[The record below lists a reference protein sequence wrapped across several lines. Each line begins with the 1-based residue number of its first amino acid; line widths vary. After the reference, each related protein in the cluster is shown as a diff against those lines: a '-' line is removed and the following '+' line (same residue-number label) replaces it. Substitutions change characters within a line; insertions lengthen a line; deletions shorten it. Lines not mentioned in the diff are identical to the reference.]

1 VGIFDNA
8 TLVDEDDNTSDTKP
22 SIFSNAKLVEEE
34 KPSMFAPITKFAA
47 GDGFNPLD
55 ESLGGDTTYDPKTNK
70 YSVVGGAGGIQP
82 FISAKDDPIIEGMLK
97 DEKLKKFLE
106 ENWTGSV
113 LKTKTGNLTGD
124 VPFEGELSLD
134 EKFKLFDQNNGR
146 TLLFKDGT
154 RQDINFS
161 AIADKYIYKRGAENV
176 QPSGIYFGMGA
187 EGAFDKK
194 RKEGVDPLNIE
205 YVDKNLQK
213 FVTHLKET
221 VKLDDKAIAALV
233 KNESERNRFVEGA
246 IASSNFLVEA
256 GLFALGQVVP
266 RVEKVVN
273 NVFTINLEGAKIAT
287 SEDRGDLLNKYTPS
301 LARALQR
308 RMKLGG
314 IDLTIEQAEA
324 VMNYSPSLVERGKK
338 FAGEVVPIGGPV
350 SILQWTN
357 RTRIGLEFAEFT
369 AKRNYKSFGESADA
383 FVNYKMKNSGI
394 ISNFLN
400 RAMPNLRKN
409 MYDDALAG
417 SFEIKDLKL
426 PPTERIAYK
435 NQVKV
440 VDSIQR
446 RIISS
451 KPKNMLDSDWINTP
465 KYKELT
471 RQKRIALI
479 ELQATKLK
487 GYLPKFMR
495 ENLAAEGTVIL
506 FGASAGQ
513 IFQAFGQNEN
523 TGEILGILAG
533 VTRASGLIPKDYQ
546 GLTSAG
552 LENAVNFT
560 GKKLLGALEI
570 LHFGRGYFLRDSSV
584 YKTLTPKQIQQV
596 ETLASGFN
604 DLAPEIRDEVLQRVQ
619 VFFESR
625 DELIKAGVSEEI
637 LNTTLSKLTGLAVLE
652 LAEASLTSMVS
663 SGEALSSKVLN
674 DFQKITS
681 QKDNLNEALATVAA
695 ELTPKIKSEGG
706 DVVSEFI
713 TKLNDGVE
721 NLKIQNDELKN
732 SLAAVAS
739 TMEDE
744 YINQIALSSSKFE
757 DGEELS
763 TLLNTI
769 YDLSDININ
778 TVGVRNSIDNI
789 RQTEKKIHTEVY
801 QQIVKL
807 RNTAKT
813 PEDFKNIDH
822 YLEIISENKRKSLKK
837 QVKLNY
843 QKIDEDFANLNARAD
858 ATSLFTKIMDYSLDK
873 SLPAFKVG
881 NQAISDSVANNLLKQ
896 FDNASKESLDKFA
909 AKSGDPDEFYDTI
922 KDQMID
928 AGYNRKDIRP
938 STMVYFLRSSENINI
953 PVNLKYQEVEAIASG
968 LKKQYW
974 AASSKNLPSTGNYD
988 TFAKD
993 AESLFEKFTLPD
1005 GTPIGEELSKRQ
1017 KEANEAY
1024 FSQYAARILRK
1035 NTIGVD
1041 WLTYSGKTNVND
1053 LTPSGKVWNNSVRT
1067 WIDIDKVAKN
1077 KGLAQDLNGKLRT
1090 HFGKE
1095 QKTTIDGKTSST
1107 YILTDEID
1115 EGGAVGEVGR
1125 YKTIQ
1130 YIANRLKQRKP
1141 DGTYVTINDM
1151 YDELDNIQAA
1161 FSGTGFDPY
1170 DIIGDGGYFSID
1182 AASRRNKDLEN
1193 ILPNIKRE
1201 GTKAI
1206 NDALGPANF
1215 YQKKIEK
1222 NIRWFEKNVEG
1233 LQDAGSMFNFIINAP
1248 PKRLQQL
1255 KEIALLKGNMKADE
1269 FDEMLK
1275 YTVSSFINDQ
1285 VFQQTMRKSLFGD
1298 KTKVAASLINTDMNA
1313 LNTLLSGNTQRAT
1326 NLRKVL
1332 GDEHYD
1338 RLQAVSKFL
1347 SLREGK
1353 IAENTTM
1360 TGIPRGLSVESW
1372 ISRVYA
1378 VNRNV
1383 ISKRYVATEA
1393 AIQAARLNNFSILE
1407 EMIKNPE
1414 AAQLFGDIILSG
1426 KPLTDQQNARIT
1438 QIIYTGIARL
1448 NQRTPESPFF
1458 GKVGKVVSGTAGFI
1472 TDKAINIGSQI
1483 KEEIGFFN

>member
-1 VGIFDNA
+1 MGIFDNA
-8 TLVDEDDNTSDTKP
+8 TLVEEDDNTSDTKP
-22 SIFSNAKLVEEE
+22 SIFSNAKLVEEK
-34 KPSMFAPITKFAA
+34 KPSIFAPITKFAA

-55 ESLGGDTTYDPKTNK
+55 ESLGGATTYDPNTNK
-70 YSVVGGAGGIQP
+70 YSVVGGSTNIQP
-82 FISAKDDPIIEGMLK
+82 LISAKDDPVIEGMLK
-97 DEKLKKFLE
+97 DPKLKKFLE
-106 ENWTGSV
+106 ENWTGSI

-124 VPFEGELSLD
+124 VPFEGELSLED
-134 EKFKLFDQNNGR
+134 KFKLFNQNNGR

-161 AIADKYIYKRGAENV
+161 AIADKYIYKRGGENV
-176 QPSGIYFGMGA
+176 QPSGLYFGMGA

-194 RKEGVDPLNIE
+194 RKEGVDPSSIQ

-213 FVTHLKET
+213 FVTHLKDT
-221 VKLDDKAIAALV
+221 VKLDDKTIAALV
-233 KNESERNRFVEGA
+233 KNESQRSRFLEGA
-246 IASSNFLVEA
+246 IASGNFILEA
-256 GLFALGQVVP
+256 GLFAAGQVVP
-266 RVEKVVN
+266 RVEKTLN

-287 SEDRGDLLNKYTPS
+287 SEDRGDLLNKYAPS
-301 LARALQR
+301 LARGLQR

-314 IDLTIEQAEA
+314 IDITIEQAEA

-338 FAGEVVPIGGPV
+338 FIGETVPIVGPV
-350 SILQWTN
+350 SYLQWGN
-357 RTRIGLEFAEFT
+357 RVKMGLEFSEFT
-369 AKRNYKSFGESADA
+369 AKRNYKNFGESADA
-383 FVNYKMKNSGI
+383 FTNYKMEHSGV

-400 RAMPNLRKN
+400 RAMPSLRKN
-409 MYDDALAG
+409 MYEDSLAG

-426 PPTERIAYK
+426 PPTERIGYK
-435 NQVKV
+435 NQLKV

-451 KPKNMLDSDWINTP
+451 KPKNMLESDWINTP
-465 KYKELT
+465 KYKELA
-471 RQKRIALI
+471 RQKRIAQF

-487 GYLPKFMR
+487 GNFPKFMR
-495 ENLAAEGTVIL
+495 ENITAEGTVIL

-533 VTRASGLIPKDYQ
+533 VTRASGLLPKDYQ
-546 GLTSAG
+546 GLTSLG
-552 LENAVNFT
+552 LENVVNST
-560 GKKLLGALEI
+560 GKILLGGLEI
-570 LHFGRGYFLRDSSV
+570 AHYGKGYFLRDSSV
-584 YKTLTPKQIQQV
+584 YETLSAKQIQQV

-619 VFFESR
+619 VFFDSR
-625 DELIKAGVSEEI
+625 DELIKAGVSEEV

-695 ELTPKIKSEGG
+695 ELTPKIKSDGG

-732 SLAAVAS
+732 SLAGVAS
-739 TMEDE
+739 VMEDQ
-744 YINQIALSSSKFE
+744 YINQIALSSTKFE

-813 PEDFKNIDH
+813 PEDFKNIDN

-922 KDQMID
+922 KDQMIG
-928 AGYNRKDIRP
+928 AGYDRKDIRP
-938 STMVYFLRSSENINI
+938 STMVYFLRSSDENINI

-988 TFAKD
+988 TFAND
-993 AESLFEKFTLPD
+993 AESLFKKFTLPD

-1035 NTIGVD
+1035 NTAGVD

-1067 WIDIDKVAKN
+1067 WIDIDKIAKN
-1077 KGLAQDLNGKLRT
+1077 KGLSQDLNGKLRT

-1130 YIANRLKQRKP
+1130 YIANRLKERKA

-1170 DIIGDGGYFSID
+1170 DIIGDGGYFSLD

-1193 ILPNIKRE
+1193 ILPNIKRK

-1248 PKRLQQL
+1248 PKKLQQL

-1269 FDEMLK
+1269 FDEMVK

-1285 VFQQTMRKSLFGD
+1285 VFQQSMKKIVYGE
-1298 KTKVAASLINTDMNA
+1298 KTKVAANLINTDMNA
-1313 LNTLLSGNTQRAT
+1313 LNTLLAGNTQRAT

-1338 RLQAVSKFL
+1338 KLKAVSQFL

-1414 AAQLFGDIILSG
+1414 AARLFGDIILSG
-1426 KPLTDQQNARIT
+1426 KPLTDQQNARLT

-1448 NQRTPESPFF
+1448 NQRAPESPFF
-1458 GKVGKVVSGTAGFI
+1458 SKVGRAVSGATKFV
-1472 TDKAINIGSQI
+1472 TDKAVNVGSEFIENIY
-1483 KEEIGFFN
+1483 